1 MVNKS
6 GKIDKEDKTT
16 FLLVDVNKPINL
28 ECKLFITKKKQ
39 DSTLKDDVL
48 LTLLKIMFQAK

>member
-16 FLLVDVNKPINL
+16 FLLADVNKPINL